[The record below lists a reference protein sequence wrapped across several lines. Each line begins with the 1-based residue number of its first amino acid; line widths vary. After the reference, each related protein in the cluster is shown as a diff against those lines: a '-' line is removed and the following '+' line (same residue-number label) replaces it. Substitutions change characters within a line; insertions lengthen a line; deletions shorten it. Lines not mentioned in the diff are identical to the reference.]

1 MLIWL
6 MPKVIRCTKKKKR
19 KVTYL
24 NFSFYFYN
32 KRLMTNKH
40 RIPLLNIFFK
50 KKQHLGTSIIP
61 FSTSIAKIIWVYY
74 RRINSIFLHKK
85 IEKFVILMFLIK
97 SSIIQRPMNFRAG
110 LHHGILVYK
119 NLSPTS
125 KHEVSHKC
133 HCVTRRW
140 CDGRKSVTSHG
151 ALGDTDH
158 FRIICNESTDNKS
171 QESFISTGA
180 FQTRTE
186 RFWSNYLLPKIFR
199 YLM

>member
-1 MLIWL
+1 MKKKYVLYLNSSSDVDLIDAESYK
-6 MPKVIRCTKKKKR
+6 MYKKKKR

-32 KRLMTNKH
+32 KRLTNKH
-40 RIPLLNIFFK
+40 RIPLLNMK
-50 KKQHLGTSIIP
+50 KKEQHLGIIP

-97 SSIIQRPMNFRAG
+97 SSIIQRPINFSAG

-140 CDGRKSVTSHG
+140 CDGRWRQTVLWETQ
-151 ALGDTDH
+151 
-158 FRIICNESTDNKS
+158 IISE
-171 QESFISTGA
+171 
-180 FQTRTE
+180 
-186 RFWSNYLLPKIFR
+186 
-199 YLM
+199 